1 MKNKIIIFLVAAILL
16 FFGACN
22 KDLGNYTYS
31 TINELVSVKLG
42 THYSVFQGDDLTID
56 PQALF
61 SQDNALSSERYSFLW
76 TAMNVSNLSKTDI
89 GTESIFNDKIAL
101 VPGEYFLYLKI
112 TDKVTNVTWIKMTN
126 LIVATRFSRGWMLV
140 GENKDGFAEIEMVS
154 MPELFDTT
162 IIKGILGNSNLPKI
176 KNPTNIIHVG
186 KYGGHTRIPRVYLF
200 ANGASYCLDGQ
211 TFNHYPNY
219 DFLRITYSTE
229 PLPADAYAISYVTPV
244 NNHNGSTATNFER
257 SAVLYS
263 NGYIYNGDLAYGTPC
278 LRSSTSLEP
287 VIAEPYVFYS
297 RNDSPNAWM
306 IYEKKIQKFSWA
318 RIFNINCEE
327 TPADKETDPFPW
339 QNASLKRELCYGENV
354 STGDSFALI
363 KDDEGMFH
371 IYHFNVGGAP
381 LKKGYYKILPNA
393 VDIEKAKLFAFSGQR
408 SILFYAVGSKLYAYN
423 YNTGNEKM
431 DEIEM
436 GDEITM
442 LKFNDLIGASP
453 NDFYVATYNE
463 SKGGK
468 IQKYI
473 LGSDPNSLDLV
484 IDSNTCWTG
493 LSKIC
498 NMNWRN
504 SPE

>member
-1 MKNKIIIFLVAAILL
+1 MKTIKLFFSVTTVLL
-16 FFGACN
+16 FLGSCN

-31 TINELVSVKLG
+31 TVNELISEELD
-42 THYSVFQGDDLTID
+42 TCYSVFQGDNLKID
-56 PQALF
+56 PKALF

-76 TAMNVSNLSKTDI
+76 TAVGASNLEKTNI
-89 GTESIFNDKIAL
+89 GTEYVFNDNITL
-101 VPGEYFLYLKI
+101 IPGEYFLYLKI
-112 TDKVTNVTWIKMTN
+112 TDKATNITWIKMTN

-140 GENKDGFAEIEMVS
+140 GENKDGFAEIEMIS

-162 IIKGILGNSNLPKI
+162 IIKGILENSNVPKI

-200 ANGASYCLDGQ
+200 AKGASYCFDGQ
-211 TFNHYPNY
+211 AFNHYTQY
-219 DFLRITYSTE
+219 DFLKITYSTE
-229 PLPADAYAISYVTPV
+229 PLPADVYATEYVTPV
-244 NNHNGSTATNFER
+244 NNHNGSTSTNYER
-257 SAVLYS
+257 SAVRYS

-278 LRSSTSLEP
+278 LRNNTSLEP

-297 RNDSPNAWM
+297 RNESPNAWM
-306 IYEKKIQKFSWA
+306 VYEKKIQKFSWA
-318 RIFNINCEE
+318 RIFNMNCEI

-339 QNASLKRELCYGENV
+339 QNTSLKRELHYGENV
-354 STGDSFALI
+354 GTGDSFALM
-363 KDDEGMFH
+363 KDDKGAFH
-371 IYHFNVGGAP
+371 IYHFNVGSGP
-381 LKKGYYKILPNA
+381 SKKGYYKVLPIAGN
-393 VDIEKAKLFAFSGQR
+393 IEKAKLFAFSGQR
-408 SILFYAVGSKLYAYN
+408 SILFYAIGSKLYAYN
-423 YNTGNEKM
+423 YNIGNERT

-442 LKFNDLIGASP
+442 LKFNDLVGASP

-473 LGSDPNSLDLV
+473 LGSNPNSLDLI

-493 LSKIC
+493 LSKIL